1 MSNRKQ
7 SSQTKPLYVK
17 DRIDLA
23 HRMQTSEGKPWGEF
37 LDQAPA
43 IHGGPMVT
51 EMSLNLLG
59 SMRVQNWETW
69 KHANERGV
77 TVDRASGVEVMGIKQ
92 PADALWGF
100 TVYPMAPI
108 AKPAPKPASARPI
121 ASAKRPIAKPKP
133 ARAPV
138 AIKRTGKLGKL
149 SSYNAQWL
157 ESVKRSLAGKGPKP
171 APGYQ
176 SSREIWAASRVPCSL
191 TAMGISRKQQAESWN
206 NYIKL
211 NPKCGLPEFDMTRVE
226 TVTEVTKA
234 NALYDGLANDRS
246 TKEKRP
252 RMIRRAA

>member
-7 SSQTKPLYVK
+7 SSASKPLFVK

-37 LDQAPA
+37 LDHAPV

-51 EMSLNLLG
+51 ELSLNLLG

-77 TVDRASGVEVMGIKQ
+77 TVDRALGVEVMGAKQ

-108 AKPAPKPASARPI
+108 AKPAPKPASG
-121 ASAKRPIAKPKP
+121 KPKP
-133 ARAPV
+133 VARVPIVKAKPVRAPV

-157 ESVKRSLAGKGPKP
+157 DSVKRSLAGKGPKP

-206 NYIKL
+206 NYIKI
-211 NPKCGLPEFDMTRVE
+211 NPKCGLIGFDMSKVE
-226 TVTEVTKA
+226 TVAEVTKA
-234 NALYDGLANDRS
+234 NALYDGLVNDRS

-252 RMIRRAA
+252 RYLKRAA